1 MKNIMFPFLIFLFI
15 IIAAGLF
22 FIVTKKLTQAH
33 NSDKNNTMQKI
44 EKVKIENGKVFL
56 PDPILEGSVSIEE
69 ALLKRRSTRHYG
81 EGPLTVKE
89 ISQLLWAAQGVTNE
103 RGYRTA
109 PSAGAT
115 FPLETYIV
123 IGEVEHL
130 EPGFY
135 HYDPHEHTIK
145 KVFDKDVRSELS
157 VASHNQPMLKTAPVT
172 IVLSAIY
179 ERTSSR
185 YGDRA
190 VRYVHNEIGHA
201 SQNIHLQAVSLDLGT
216 VVIGAYIDAQV
227 DEILNIKEG
236 ETVLYMM
243 PVGRLP

>member
-1 MKNIMFPFLIFLFI
+1 MFPFMIFLFI
-15 IIAAGLF
+15 IIAAGIF

-33 NSDKNNTMQKI
+33 NSNKNNSKQAYL
-44 EKVKIENGKVFL
+44 EVQIENGKIIL
-56 PDPILEGSVSIEE
+56 PEPSFSGSVSIEE
-69 ALLKRRSTRHYG
+69 ALLQRRSTRHYG
-81 EGPLTVKE
+81 EGPLTVNE
-89 ISQLLWAAQGVTNE
+89 VSQLLWAAQGVSNE

-123 IGEVEHL
+123 VGEVENI
-130 EPGFY
+130 ESGFY
-135 HYDPHEHTIK
+135 HYDPHGHTLTKI
-145 KVFDKDVRSELS
+145 FDEDVRNELS
-157 VASHNQPMLKTAPVT
+157 AASHNQNMLKAAPVT
-172 IVLSAIY
+172 IVLSGIY

-201 SQNIHLQAVSLDLGT
+201 SQNIHLQAVSLNLGT
-216 VVIGAYIDAQV
+216 VVIGAYIDEQV
-227 DEILNIKEG
+227 DAILNIKEG